1 MSIPDISVMN
11 VEKIDLSQTRQFSSF
26 FLDYISRKNS
36 LQPFYQHFPEI
47 ESFQIQLAQKE
58 FSQAQRKDLHAVLTE
73 QYKPIALFPQQQI
86 DSLLQE
92 NTFTVTTG
100 HQLNIFGGP
109 LYLIYK
115 LVTVINLAEALKKR
129 FLNYHFVPVY
139 WMATEDHDFAEINH
153 FHLFGKKYEWNTE
166 QKGAVGRMNPAE
178 MQPILETLPEKLA
191 LFEKA
196 YLGHQTLAQA
206 TRSWVQEL
214 FGAQGLLC
222 IDADHPVLKS
232 HLKEVIR
239 KDIFDSITNTLV
251 NQTSEKLENLGY
263 ETQVN
268 PRQINFFYL
277 DNNIRERIIKANDR
291 YEVLNT
297 TLSFSADELNQ
308 LIEKHPERFS
318 PNVLLRPVYQEIIL
332 PNLAYIGGPAEVIYW
347 LQLKAL
353 FDTLGIKFPIIMP
366 RNFALVVSKTH
377 QKKLNK
383 LGISPQDL
391 FMEENDLKRKLIN
404 QVVDEPV
411 QVQKE
416 QQAVEQAFQSLV
428 EKAILL
434 DKTLEGFIK
443 AEQQKT
449 VKSLENIE
457 KRLKKAE
464 EKNQET
470 SVSQLLNVK
479 AKLFPNG
486 SLQERTDNFLNFYL
500 NDPQFIAG
508 LLQTFDPLDFQFQL
522 LTEDD
527 QS

>member
-1 MSIPDISVMN
+1 MN
-11 VEKIDLSQTRQFSSF
+11 VEKIDLSQIRQFSSF
-26 FLDYISRKNS
+26 FLDYISQKDT
-36 LQPFYQHFPEI
+36 LQPFYQHFPELKN
-47 ESFQIQLAQKE
+47 FQPQLEQKQ

-73 QYKPIALFPQQQI
+73 QYKPIPSFPQQQI

-109 LYLIYK
+109 LYLMYK
-115 LVTVINLAEALKKR
+115 LVTVINLAEALKKQYP
-129 FLNYHFVPVY
+129 NYHFVPVY

-153 FHLFGKKYEWNTE
+153 FHLFGKKYEWTTQ

-178 MQPILETLPEKLA
+178 INAILDSLPEKLP

-196 YLGHQTLAQA
+196 YLENKTLAEA
-206 TRSWVQEL
+206 TRSWAHEL
-214 FGAQGLLC
+214 FGEQGLLC
-222 IDADHPVLKS
+222 IDADHPLLKS
-232 HLKEVIR
+232 QLKDVIR
-239 KDIFDSITNTLV
+239 KDIFESITYTSV
-251 NQTSEKLENLGY
+251 SHTSEQLKKSGY

-277 DNNIRERIIKANDR
+277 DQGVRERIVQANDR

-297 TLSFSADELNQ
+297 PLSFSADELNQ
-308 LIEKHPERFS
+308 LIEEHPERFS

-353 FDTLGIKFPIIMP
+353 FDALGIAFPIVMP
-366 RNFALVVSKTH
+366 RNFALFISKTY
-377 QKKLNK
+377 QKKLHK
-383 LGISPQDL
+383 LGILPADL
-391 FMEENDLKRKLIN
+391 FLEENDLKRKL
-404 QVVDEPV
+404 VEGMVEEPV
-411 QVQKE
+411 QVQQE
-416 QQAVEQAFQSLV
+416 QQEIEKAFQSLV
-428 EKAILL
+428 EKALLL

-449 VKSLENIE
+449 IKSLENIE

-470 SVSQLLNVK
+470 SISQLLNVK
-479 AKLFPNG
+479 SKLFPNG
-486 SLQERTDNFLNFYL
+486 GLQERTDNFLNFYL
-500 NDPQFIAG
+500 NDPQFITT
-508 LLQTFDPLDFQFQL
+508 LLQSFDPLDFRFQI